1 MSVEVLSY
9 CIHKTLLL
17 LTFCSARYSIVLLR
31 QKRLKNN
38 LSSVQN
44 YSFGCHQ
51 RIIVNRTRGIECF
64 RLRHSLSS
72 IRTETGNHVIEIN
85 VDVVVFLEF
94 HSFLKFTHSPNTQS
108 QTCNIMCYRL
118 YSYQCSKISYRSR
131 RSQERDELPGET
143 RNGKTNDSKL
153 LIS

>member
-1 MSVEVLSY
+1 MGKVSVEVLSY

-17 LTFCSARYSIVLLR
+17 LTFCSARYSIVLLS

-51 RIIVNRTRGIECF
+51 RIIVNRTQGIECF

-72 IRTETGNHVIEIN
+72 IRIETGNHVIEIN

-118 YSYQCSKISYRSR
+118 FSYQCSKISRATD
-131 RSQERDELPGET
+131 RDA
-143 RNGKTNDSKL
+143 GKR
-153 LIS
+153 